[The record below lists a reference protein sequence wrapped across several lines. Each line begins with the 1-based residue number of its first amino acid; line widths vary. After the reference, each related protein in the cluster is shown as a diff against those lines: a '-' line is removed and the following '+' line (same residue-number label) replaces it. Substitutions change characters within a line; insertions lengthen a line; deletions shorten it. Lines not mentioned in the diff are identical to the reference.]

1 MNKKILAAA
10 ALAIVS
16 GSAMADGASLYG
28 VIDASVTT
36 ISNYDSKNTNF
47 TGMQDGLWMPSLW
60 GIHGSEDLGDG
71 MKADYDLQSNL
82 TITNGNAAFGTSQ
95 LFDRNATVGISGDF
109 GRVSA
114 GERLDPIWI
123 QSIVEQAMG
132 VHHSGSAAIASL
144 GYQGAGC
151 ATLATCGK
159 NSYGTSTVANV
170 MSANW
175 LYYEAPKVIDN
186 VSLSAGYQFG
196 NVAGQTSSLAGTYL
210 GGSYNKGGLTVN
222 VGLEAQNNSDNSSRL
237 NRTLVGAMYSMN
249 GWTVEAQEMR
259 ASTSG
264 ASSSGGTII
273 TKIDANIGQVGLA
286 YDMTPKLKVGAQYVF
301 INDNANNARPSIT
314 SVSAVYSLS
323 ARTKLYMQIE
333 NNNPSNGEAGYGV
346 GYSSYSTSS
355 TSNSSLVG
363 FGMTHYF

>member
-28 VIDASVTT
+28 IIDASVTT
-36 ISNYDSKNTNF
+36 ISNYDSKNSNF
-47 TGMQDGLWMPSLW
+47 TGMQDGLWLPSLW

-114 GERLDPIWI
+114 GERLDPIWL

-144 GYQGAGC
+144 GYQGGGC
-151 ATLATCGK
+151 ATLSTCGK
-159 NSYGTSTVANV
+159 NSYGTSTIANV

-175 LYYEAPKVIDN
+175 LYYEAPKMIDN
-186 VSLSAGYQFG
+186 VSISAGYQFG

-210 GGSYNKGGLTVN
+210 GGAYSKGGLTVN
-222 VGLEAQNNSDNSSRL
+222 LGAESQNNSDNSSRL
-237 NRTLVGAMYSMN
+237 NRVLVGAMYSMN

-259 ASTSG
+259 SSTSG
-264 ASSSGGTII
+264 VSTV
-273 TKIDANIGQVGLA
+273 TKVDANIGQVGLA
-286 YDMTPKLKVGAQYVF
+286 YDLTPKLKVGAQYVF
-301 INDNANNARPSIT
+301 INDNVNNARPSIT
-314 SVSAVYSLS
+314 SVSAIYSLS

-333 NNNPSNGEAGYGV
+333 NNNPAKGYGGYGV
-346 GYSSYSTSS
+346 GYSSEGTST

-363 FGMTHYF
+363 IGMTHYF